1 MKATVIAA
9 LVILP
14 ASFSVSAPQGAS
26 SSNGSGGSGTATS
39 SSGSSS
45 GGSASSGGGGHPSG
59 GAPSTGPNGGS
70 TARSRGT
77 LSGHPGASG
86 PISHGNYGRTLPPG
100 ASRLGPTT
108 IQRLPTRS
116 GIIQRGV
123 PIRPGQAQ
131 LGQVAIES
139 QPRISRPTMM
149 LHQSKST
156 QRNILRTRDGRP
168 HEGNWSRN
176 DPANKDRFGRQT
188 EDRLRNWQGRK
199 SNWTEAC
206 HRHDDHHRHHHDHDW
221 WHHHCDVVVLVDWGF
236 WGWSDG
242 WWYPAWGYDPNYSY
256 YEYDGPVYGY
266 DGLLPD
272 EIVANVQSV
281 LQDLGYYPYE
291 VDGVFGPLTQEALAR
306 FQRDQGI
313 PITGA
318 IDPQTLSALGLL
330 QEN

>member
-1 MKATVIAA
+1 
-9 LVILP
+9 
-14 ASFSVSAPQGAS
+14 
-26 SSNGSGGSGTATS
+26 
-39 SSGSSS
+39 
-45 GGSASSGGGGHPSG
+45 
-59 GAPSTGPNGGS
+59 
-70 TARSRGT
+70 
-77 LSGHPGASG
+77 
-86 PISHGNYGRTLPPG
+86 
-100 ASRLGPTT
+100 
-108 IQRLPTRS
+108 
-116 GIIQRGV
+116 
-123 PIRPGQAQ
+123 
-131 LGQVAIES
+131 VAIES

-156 QRNILRTRDGRP
+156 QRNILTTRDGRP